1 MHLQA
6 DLLVMMMSSGTWGWF
21 WRLVTLDLFP
31 ETYSPSMTPTV
42 QHHQS
47 YQNIIRII
55 FVGGFNSRRSLLH
68 VLSETWFLVLDA
80 NAKLLV
86 LKVARWIMQT
96 LRSARKAFFDWSQ
109 QQVSGDPI
117 LGQFANL
124 GQIWRLLFIP
134 AFSPQR
140 WQTLSVRQY
149 LIRIRIMYWNFYM
162 DRFTLS
168 VEKNFVDTDLIVE
181 EPFKKAKESKESLS
195 FSFIYF
201 HLFQNLFCLG
211 NNKKLALWLDWPSFA
226 LVRVNKSFRVFVLLN
241 SFW

>member
-6 DLLVMMMSSGTWGWF
+6 DLLVMMMMSSGTWGWF

-86 LKVARWIMQT
+86 LKVARWIVQT

-149 LIRIRIMYWNFYM
+149 LIRIRIMYWNCYM

-181 EPFKKAKESKESLS
+181 EPFKKAKESKEFWWSVASLS
-195 FSFIYF
+195 EIIEFFFHIFSSISE
-201 HLFQNLFCLG
+201 
-211 NNKKLALWLDWPSFA
+211 SF
-226 LVRVNKSFRVFVLLN
+226 LSG
-241 SFW
+241 